1 MPQTLIRV
9 CGKKFLTVIPL
20 LLSFD
25 LILTEKEI
33 KSKKEP
39 LPKSETGSQRGSP
52 VITSTVSPACIV
64 VLPWGIMAKALVP
77 AKLIKLAELCCP
89 EAS

>member
-1 MPQTLIRV
+1 ME
-9 CGKKFLTVIPL
+9 FVIL
-20 LLSFD
+20 LNRPELSPFARMLVMYIEKVPNRNSPPPFFD

-64 VLPWGIMAKALVP
+64 VLPWGIMAKA
-77 AKLIKLAELCCP
+77 
-89 EAS
+89 